1 MAQAM
6 GEVGLATELWTPA
19 LQQRFDS
26 LFAVAARKSLSAWRQ
41 VPRAHAQV
49 VVVDG
54 SGPAPQGLDQA
65 PCVVYVGG
73 QARSQ
78 PLGRSTQ
85 RWAAHLD
92 IDFTLADLIDMLDRA
107 TVFLMDWQVRQQASG
122 AQSLQQA
129 LADLRL
135 MGAKCPHRIQ
145 IKAWITLPPPHHG
158 AASLRALAL
167 LARGYIDARALS
179 EHSGMEL
186 EQVTGLLALP
196 QVQKVLR
203 VSLQGGAVAQPA
215 RAASRPQAAPV
226 ARSWVQRLTGWISRG
241 GNA

>member
-73 QARSQ
+73 QARS
-78 PLGRSTQ
+78 L
-85 RWAAHLD
+85 
-92 IDFTLADLIDMLDRA
+92 
-107 TVFLMDWQVRQQASG
+107 
-122 AQSLQQA
+122 
-129 LADLRL
+129 
-135 MGAKCPHRIQ
+135 
-145 IKAWITLPPPHHG
+145 
-158 AASLRALAL
+158 
-167 LARGYIDARALS
+167 
-179 EHSGMEL
+179 
-186 EQVTGLLALP
+186 
-196 QVQKVLR
+196 
-203 VSLQGGAVAQPA
+203 
-215 RAASRPQAAPV
+215 
-226 ARSWVQRLTGWISRG
+226 
-241 GNA
+241 